1 MRKVLLSILTMVL
14 LIASFF
20 GVKLIADTKTGPN
33 TEVKKVIKIVTTAA
47 VINTSIY
54 IVLAEN
60 PSRQAKNVSAN
71 TANLER
77 SQEWFKLAQPYNID
91 LGQAQVNLFNAEKLK
106 NLSKYDAKLAEYQLL
121 LLAGQLLNIPL

>member
-60 PSRQAKNVSAN
+60 PSLQAKNVAAN

-77 SQEWFKLAQPYNID
+77 SQERFKLAQPYNID
-91 LGQAQVNLFNAEKLK
+91 LGQAQVTLFNAEKLK
-106 NLSKYDAKLAEYQLL
+106 NLAKNDVKLAEYQLF
-121 LLAGQLLNIPL
+121 